1 MRIVRSALRAFFAK
15 PPIFRIP
22 PGFCLLCDE
31 PARTI
36 ANLCDACAR
45 SLPLIDDPCRR
56 CGGWAVPGTALCRLC
71 ARRAPTVAR
80 TLCALAYASPV
91 SHLIGRLKFGGDLR
105 VAPTLANLLEKRC
118 EIRAREVDWLVP
130 VPLGL
135 PRLRSRGFNQALEI
149 AKELKPNR
157 PIPIASFV
165 HRRGQSDAPQS
176 SLPTIGA
183 RRSNVRDAFE
193 VRGRLHGRVAIVD
206 DVVTTGATVNALA
219 KCLMHAGAQEVEVWA
234 VARTP

>member
-1 MRIVRSALRAFFAK
+1 M
-15 PPIFRIP
+15 
-22 PGFCLLCDE
+22 
-31 PARTI
+31 
-36 ANLCDACAR
+36 
-45 SLPLIDDPCRR
+45 
-56 CGGWAVPGTALCRLC
+56 PGTELCRLC

-80 TLCALAYASPV
+80 TICALAYTSPV
-91 SHLIGRLKFGGDLR
+91 SHLIGRLKFGRDMR
-105 VAPTLANLLEKRC
+105 VAPTLANLLEKHC
-118 EIRAREVDWLVP
+118 EMRAAGVDWLVP

-149 AKELKPNR
+149 ARALRLDR

-165 HRRGQSDAPQS
+165 YRRGRSGAPQS

-183 RRSNVRDAFE
+183 RRSNVRDAFK

-219 KCLMHAGAQEVEVWA
+219 ECLMHAGAREVEVWA